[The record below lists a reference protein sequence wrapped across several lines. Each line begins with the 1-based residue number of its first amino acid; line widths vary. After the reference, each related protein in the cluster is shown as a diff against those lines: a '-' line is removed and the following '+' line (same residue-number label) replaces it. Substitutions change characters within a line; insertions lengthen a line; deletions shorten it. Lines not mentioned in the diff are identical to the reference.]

1 MHFMPFLF
9 IEKMVNY
16 LIDIKTLRRYFAA
29 DAVYVTQHTAKRF
42 RERGIRMKD
51 IKAAIADG
59 CIIEQYE
66 NDTPFP
72 SCLVCGP
79 STLGNAL
86 HVVISDEGTA
96 SSIITCYF
104 PDPTLWDNNFTT
116 RKKKG

>member
-1 MHFMPFLF
+1 M
-9 IEKMVNY
+9 
-16 LIDIKTLRRYFAA
+16 IDIETLRCYFAA

-51 IKAAIADG
+51 IKMAVANG

-66 NDTPFP
+66 DDTPFP

-79 STLGNAL
+79 STSGNVL
-86 HVVISDEGTA
+86 HVVVSDEGSA

-104 PDPTLWDNNFTT
+104 PDPALWDNNFTT